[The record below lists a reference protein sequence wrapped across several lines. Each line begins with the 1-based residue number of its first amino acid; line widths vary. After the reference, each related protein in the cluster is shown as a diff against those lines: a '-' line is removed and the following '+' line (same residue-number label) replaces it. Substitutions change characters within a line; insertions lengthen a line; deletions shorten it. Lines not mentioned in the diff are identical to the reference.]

1 MLAVLISTYEL
12 GHQPFGLS
20 SPAAWL
26 TAAGAEVRC
35 MDLALTR
42 LDEETISA
50 ADLIAF
56 YLPMH
61 TATRIATGLIERV
74 RKLNPQARVAA
85 YGLYA
90 PMNAGLLRSLG
101 VQYVIGGEFEDQLVN
116 LLGPHHTG
124 ADSSKERV
132 SLAKLRFMVP
142 DRSSLPPLDQYAF
155 LTMPEGSRKTVGYTE
170 ASRGCKHLCRHCPVV
185 PVYGGRFRIV
195 QRDVVLEDIGQQVR
209 SGAQHITFGD
219 PDFFNGI
226 GHAIDIVEAL
236 HQEFNGITYDVT
248 VKIEHLLKF
257 RDRLPLLRDTGCA
270 FVTTAV
276 ESLDDRVLEILNK
289 GHTRADFI
297 EVVHTSRKIGLP
309 VVPTFVTFT
318 PWLTL
323 ESYRDLLWTLAEL
336 DLIEQV
342 PSIQLAIRLLIPAGS
357 LLLEAPEAQSI
368 VGPFDEAALSYRWA
382 HPDPRVDHLHRDVDS
397 QVELMSAQ
405 GAGRGA
411 IFEEIWRLVHQYMG
425 RPLMPL
431 PPRKTLWAAP
441 PYLSEPWYCCAE
453 PTREQLEAF

>member
-26 TAAGAEVRC
+26 AAAGAEVKC
-35 MDLALTR
+35 MDLSLTR
-42 LDEETISA
+42 LDEETVSA

-61 TATRIATGLIERV
+61 TATRIATRLIERV
-74 RKLNPQARVAA
+74 RTLNPRARIAA

-90 PMNAGLLRSLG
+90 PMNAALLRSLG
-101 VQYVIGGEFEDQLVN
+101 VQHIVGGEFEDQLVN
-116 LLGPHHTG
+116 LLRLTDKSATG
-124 ADSSKERV
+124 SEERV
-132 SLAKLRFMVP
+132 SLSKLRFVVP

-155 LTMPEGSRKTVGYTE
+155 LTMPEGGRKTVGYTE
-170 ASRGCKHLCRHCPVV
+170 ASRGCKHLCRHCPIV
-185 PVYGGRFRIV
+185 PVYGGHFRIV
-195 QRDVVLEDIGQQVR
+195 QRDVVLEDIRQQVR

-236 HQEFNGITYDVT
+236 REEFSGITYDVT
-248 VKIEHLLKF
+248 IKIEHLLKF

-297 EVVHTSRKIGLP
+297 EVVHTSRMVGLP

-323 ESYRDLLWTLAEL
+323 KSYRDLLWSLAEL

-342 PSIQLAIRLLIPAGS
+342 PSVQLAIRLLIPAGS
-357 LLLEAPEAQSI
+357 LLLEVPEVQSI
-368 VGPFDEAALSYRWA
+368 VGPLDEAALSYRWT
-382 HPDPRVDHLHRDVDS
+382 HPDPRVDLLHCDVDS
-397 QVELMSAQ
+397 QVQLMSAQ
-405 GAGRGA
+405 GVDRRA
-411 IFEEIWRLVHQYMG
+411 IFEEIWRLVHQYME
-425 RPLMPL
+425 RPHTLL

-453 PTREQLEAF
+453 PTKEQLEAF

>member
-1 MLAVLISTYEL
+1 
-12 GHQPFGLS
+12 
-20 SPAAWL
+20 
-26 TAAGAEVRC
+26 
-35 MDLALTR
+35 
-42 LDEETISA
+42 
-50 ADLIAF
+50 
-56 YLPMH
+56 
-61 TATRIATGLIERV
+61 
-74 RKLNPQARVAA
+74 
-85 YGLYA
+85 
-90 PMNAGLLRSLG
+90 
-101 VQYVIGGEFEDQLVN
+101 
-116 LLGPHHTG
+116 
-124 ADSSKERV
+124 
-132 SLAKLRFMVP
+132 
-142 DRSSLPPLDQYAF
+142 
-155 LTMPEGSRKTVGYTE
+155 
-170 ASRGCKHLCRHCPVV
+170 
-185 PVYGGRFRIV
+185 
-195 QRDVVLEDIGQQVR
+195 
-209 SGAQHITFGD
+209 
-219 PDFFNGI
+219 
-226 GHAIDIVEAL
+226 
-236 HQEFNGITYDVT
+236 
-248 VKIEHLLKF
+248 
-257 RDRLPLLRDTGCA
+257 
-270 FVTTAV
+270 
-276 ESLDDRVLEILNK
+276 
-289 GHTRADFI
+289 
-297 EVVHTSRKIGLP
+297 VHTSRKIGLP

-342 PSIQLAIRLLIPAGS
+342 PSIQLAIRLLIPAGA

>member
-26 TAAGAEVRC
+26 AAAGAEVKC

-42 LDEETISA
+42 LDEETVLA
-50 ADLIAF
+50 ADFVGF

-61 TATRIATGLIERV
+61 TATRIATRLIDRV
-74 RKLNPQARVAA
+74 RKLNPRARIAA

-90 PMNAGLLRSLG
+90 PMNATLLRSLG
-101 VQYVIGGEFEDQLVN
+101 VQHIVGGEFEDQLVG
-116 LLGPHHTG
+116 LLQLTDKSATGPE
-124 ADSSKERV
+124 ERV
-132 SLAKLRFMVP
+132 SLSKLRFMVP

-155 LTMPEGSRKTVGYTE
+155 LTMPEGGRKTVGYTE

-185 PVYGGRFRIV
+185 PVYGGHFRIV
-195 QRDVVLEDIGQQVR
+195 QRDVVLEDIRQQVR

-226 GHAIDIVEAL
+226 GHATDIVKAL
-236 HQEFNGITYDVT
+236 HEEFSVITYDVT
-248 VKIEHLLKF
+248 IKIEHLLKF

-289 GHTRADFI
+289 HHTRADFI
-297 EVVHTSRKIGLP
+297 EVVHASRMVGLP

-323 ESYRDLLWTLAEL
+323 ESYRDLLWSLAEL

-357 LLLEAPEAQSI
+357 LLLEVPEVQSI
-368 VGPFDEAALSYRWA
+368 IGPFDEAALSYRWT
-382 HPDPRVDHLHRDVDS
+382 HPDPRLDLLHRDVDS
-397 QVELMSAQ
+397 QVESMSAQ
-405 GAGRGA
+405 GADRQA
-411 IFEEIWRLVHQYMG
+411 IFEEIWRLVHQYME
-425 RPLMPL
+425 RPRMPL

-453 PTREQLEAF
+453 PTKEQLEAF